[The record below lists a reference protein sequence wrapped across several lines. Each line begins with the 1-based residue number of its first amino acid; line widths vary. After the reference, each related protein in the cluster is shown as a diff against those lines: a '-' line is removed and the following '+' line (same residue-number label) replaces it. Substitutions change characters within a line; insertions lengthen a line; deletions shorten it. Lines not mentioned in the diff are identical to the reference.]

1 MFRSTLYRAFHPAR
15 QFFARTMCQET
26 AETALTAR
34 REFYINK
41 VQLLGRVVNDLRVF
55 KTGENSTLAFTMVTR
70 RHVTRNNKETGES
83 FSFLSPEY
91 TQVIVFSKVLQGVVQ
106 QIVRDGSRVLVNG
119 RLKTTVRTLPDS
131 ETKLYRTSIICSSI
145 VPVSDVGASEVPEL
159 RDYTASESGT
169 EEWISFEDDSP

>member
-1 MFRSTLYRAFHPAR
+1 
-15 QFFARTMCQET
+15 
-26 AETALTAR
+26 
-34 REFYINK
+34 
-41 VQLLGRVVNDLRVF
+41 
-55 KTGENSTLAFTMVTR
+55 
-70 RHVTRNNKETGES
+70 
-83 FSFLSPEY
+83 LSPEY